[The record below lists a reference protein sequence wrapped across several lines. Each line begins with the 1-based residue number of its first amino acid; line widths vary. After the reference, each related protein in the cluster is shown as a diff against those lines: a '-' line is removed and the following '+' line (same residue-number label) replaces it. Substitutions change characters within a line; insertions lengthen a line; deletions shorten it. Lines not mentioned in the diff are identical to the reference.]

1 MFQVGDKIFYPTQG
15 GCVIQAIE
23 EKVVHGET
31 LRYCTVNIPHR
42 KMTVMFPTNNSD
54 RLGIRPIVDSD
65 KLDNLLNTF
74 YDGESDTTIRDN
86 RRIQKNISKI
96 KSGDIYEGAEVI
108 RDLVRSNNKKKLG
121 LTEKNMMENALEILI
136 SEVVLV
142 KGITKQ
148 QAATLLDQVINV
160 PLGDLSLASNAPLI

>member
-15 GCVIQAIE
+15 GCVIQAVE

-31 LRYCTVNIPHR
+31 LRYCTVNILHR
-42 KMTVMFPTNNSD
+42 KMTVRFPTSNSD
-54 RLGIRPIVDSD
+54 RLGIRPIVDP
-65 KLDNLLNTF
+65 KELDNVLNTF
-74 YDGESDTTIRDN
+74 YDGESDTTVRDN
-86 RRIQKNISKI
+86 RRIQRNISKI

-148 QAATLLDQVINV
+148 QASTLLDQVINM
-160 PLGDLSLASNAPLI
+160 PLSNISLANDAPLV